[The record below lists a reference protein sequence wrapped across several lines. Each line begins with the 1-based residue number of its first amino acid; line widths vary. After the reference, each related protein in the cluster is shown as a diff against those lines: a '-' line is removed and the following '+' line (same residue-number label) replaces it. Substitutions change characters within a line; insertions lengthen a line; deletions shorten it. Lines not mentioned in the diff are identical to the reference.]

1 MTLASIYRKASN
13 HSAFMAVACL
23 AAAVLITGCATT
35 GGGSVDPF
43 VGTWD
48 LVVESAL
55 GTTEQTLV
63 VGSDMT
69 GAIDI
74 DGVSVEIT
82 NVATD
87 GNNATFDVVFD
98 IQGQELAAKF
108 EGIIDGDSI
117 SGEYVTELGN
127 GTVTGTRAQ

>member
-1 MTLASIYRKASN
+1 MTLASIYRKAST

-35 GGGSVDPF
+35 GGGSVNPF
-43 VGTWD
+43 VGTWN

-74 DGVSVEIT
+74 DGASVEIT

-98 IQGQELAAKF
+98 IQGQELDAKF
-108 EGIIDGDSI
+108 EGTIDGDSI

-127 GTVTGTRAQ
+127 GTVTGSRAQ